1 MVQRTV
7 DMRFPSQI
15 LEHLQRCIF
24 DVSGIFIAAS
34 QFKQD
39 KLQKSKSP
47 NIIAW
52 KNAFVV
58 AFARKSD
65 HEPSR

>member
-1 MVQRTV
+1 MH
-7 DMRFPSQI
+7 FPSQI
-15 LEHLQRCIF
+15 LEHLQWCIF
-24 DVSGIFIAAS
+24 GVSGIFIAVS
-34 QFKQD
+34 HFKQD

-52 KNAFVV
+52 KNAFAV